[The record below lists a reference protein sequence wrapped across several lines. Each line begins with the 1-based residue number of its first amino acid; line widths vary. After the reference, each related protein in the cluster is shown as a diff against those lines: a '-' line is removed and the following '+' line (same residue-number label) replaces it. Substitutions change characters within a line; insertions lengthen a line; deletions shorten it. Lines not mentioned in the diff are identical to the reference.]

1 MPEIIIDARSAGAW
15 LEAGF
20 DAAGALEWL
29 LNGVEDPFE
38 ARRWRRLGFTPA
50 LAAAYRAEGVTDPAH
65 AYTLEHGREPSTE
78 LLDAEP
84 ASPGTTPLF

>member
-15 LEAGF
+15 LAAGF

-38 ARRWRRLGFTPA
+38 ARRWRRLGFTPG

-65 AYTLEHGREPSTE
+65 AYVLEYGSEPE
-78 LLDAEP
+78 PDLLDVRGEP
-84 ASPGTTPLF
+84 PATNPLI